1 MELMLKADNL
11 LGGDFNIFSV
21 LNMERLEVR
30 THSALIYELLNPNGS
45 HSQDHTYLKI
55 FIDDIFEIEMKIDAG
70 DQKNQL
76 KTYNEYCIQC
86 GKKYH
91 IFYLTLY
98 DYEASEYSTGNEIF
112 NIISKIINHPNIIE
126 WG

>member
-30 THSALIYELLNPNGS
+30 THSALIYELLNSNGN

-55 FIDDIFEIEMKIDAG
+55 FIDDI
-70 DQKNQL
+70 L
-76 KTYNEYCIQC
+76 
-86 GKKYH
+86 
-91 IFYLTLY
+91 
-98 DYEASEYSTGNEIF
+98 
-112 NIISKIINHPNIIE
+112 
-126 WG
+126 